1 MQKFCSFVLNKGAI
15 ADTIKIITGMP
26 VVTIKHAAAAAAAA
40 SAIASTL
47 TSRRTLRRVTLM
59 PVRHAQAT
67 WMGKGAMRRERARPE
82 RSTVRTKSL
91 LCNGEPTESQAQ
103 L

>member
-1 MQKFCSFVLNKGAI
+1 MQKCCSFVLNKGAI
-15 ADTIKIITGMP
+15 ADTMKMITGMP
-26 VVTIKHAAAAAAAA
+26 VVTIKHAAAAAAA

-47 TSRRTLRRVTLM
+47 TSHRTLRRVTLI

-91 LCNGEPTESQAQ
+91 LCNGGPTESQAQ